1 MAQVEFRVGA
11 ADPLGYACALLR
23 SAQAKGARLLVRVD
37 DAQLDALDERLWTF
51 SQHDFLPHCRIG
63 DALQARTPIVLGSA
77 ADVDAGAGDARDCLV
92 NLAAAPAPSWPTWP
106 RLIEIVGAD
115 AAAKAAARQRFRAYR
130 DAGCA
135 PTTMEVE

>member
-1 MAQVEFRVGA
+1 MTQVEFRVGA
-11 ADPLGYACALLR
+11 GDPLGYACALLR

-51 SQHDFLPHCRIG
+51 SALDFLPHCRVG
-63 DALQARTPIVLGSA
+63 DALQPRSPIVLGGA
-77 ADVDAGAGDARDCLV
+77 ATVDAGDARDCLV
-92 NLAAAPAPSWPTWP
+92 NLAETPPQGWQTWP
-106 RLIEIVGAD
+106 RVIEIVGAD

-135 PTTMEVE
+135 PTTMEVES